1 MDEELNLFSLD
12 NDFFFF
18 QDHYKKKYDQKTVQ
32 ISEWN
37 LIRFGVAINNN
48 DNDLDE
54 DDWDDNDFIE
64 NQVGISIT
72 YADIKIGNEKF
83 NLIGT
88 GDGKYALC
96 KDLLYER
103 DDYSDDLTAFAEVI
117 YTLNPNLFNE
127 FPLKDNSLKD
137 ELINLINKFD
147 TKGKKFWK
155 KKNACSPNNLE
166 IPFQYWLISALTLT
180 AKDSDENWIKWLT
193 GYPHDLEEN
202 YFYEDNDSSPIAEFS
217 PGVFM
222 ICSHI
227 DDSEGEFTFKEG
239 LFSLNGCD
247 DKFDCLEDF
256 FGYVS
261 DNSHVVGLTLAS

>member
-18 QDHYKKKYDQKTVQ
+18 QDHYKKKYNKKTVQ

-37 LIRFGVAINNN
+37 LIRFGFAINNN
-48 DNDLDE
+48 DNDVDE
-54 DDWDDNDFIE
+54 DDWDTNDFIE

-103 DDYSDDLTAFAEVI
+103 DDYSDDITAFAEVI

-127 FPLKDNSLKD
+127 FSLKDNSLKD

-147 TKGKKFWK
+147 TKGKKFWRER
-155 KKNACSPNNLE
+155 NVSSPNNLE

-180 AKDSDENWIKWLT
+180 AKDSDEGWIKWLT

-202 YFYEDNDSSPIAEFS
+202 YFYEDNDSCPIAEFS

-239 LFSLNGCD
+239 FFSLSGCD

-261 DNSHVVGLTLAS
+261 DNSHVVGLTLES

>member
-1 MDEELNLFSLD
+1 MEEELNLFSLD
-12 NDFFFF
+12 NDFFLF
-18 QDHYKKKYDQKTVQ
+18 QDHYKKRYNKQSVQ

-37 LIRFGVAINNN
+37 LIRFGIASNNN
-48 DNDLDE
+48 VHVLDK
-54 DDWDDNDFIE
+54 DDWDTNDFIE

-72 YADIKIGNEKF
+72 IANVSIGNEKF

-88 GDGKYALC
+88 GVNNYALC
-96 KDLLYER
+96 RDLLYVR
-103 DDYSDDLTAFAEVI
+103 NDYDYSVDITALAETI

-127 FPLKDNSLKD
+127 LSLND
-137 ELINLINKFD
+137 ELINIINKFD
-147 TKGKKFWK
+147 TKGEGFWK
-155 KKNACSPNNLE
+155 EKSLSSPNNID

-180 AKDSDENWIKWLT
+180 AKDADEGWIQLLT
-193 GYPHDLEEN
+193 DDLEEY

-227 DDSEGEFTFKEG
+227 DDSEGGFTFKDG
-239 LFSLNGCD
+239 LFSLSGCE
-247 DKFDCLEDF
+247 DKFEVLEDF

-261 DNSHVVGLTLAS
+261 DKSHVVGLTLAS

>member
-1 MDEELNLFSLD
+1 MKFYFFMDEELNLFSLD
-12 NDFFFF
+12 NDFFLF
-18 QDHYKKKYDQKTVQ
+18 QDHYKKRYNKQSVQ

-37 LIRFGVAINNN
+37 LIRFGIASNNS
-48 DNDLDE
+48 DDLDE
-54 DDWDDNDFIE
+54 GDWDTNDFIE

-72 YADIKIGNEKF
+72 IASVNIGNEKF

-88 GDGKYALC
+88 GGNNYALC
-96 KDLLYER
+96 RDLLYVR
-103 DDYSDDLTAFAEVI
+103 CDYDYSVDITAFAETI
-117 YTLNPNLFNE
+117 YSLNPNLFNE
-127 FPLKDNSLKD
+127 LSLND
-137 ELINLINKFD
+137 ELTNIINKFD
-147 TKGKKFWK
+147 TKGEEFWK
-155 KKNACSPNNLE
+155 ERSLSSPNNID

-180 AKDSDENWIKWLT
+180 AKDSDEGWIQLLT
-193 GYPHDLEEN
+193 DDLEEY
-202 YFYEDNDSSPIAEFS
+202 YFYEDNDSCPIAEFS

-239 LFSLNGCD
+239 LFSLSGCD